1 MFETKTFENILSE
14 MLSYVSDRYPD
25 IDIREGSIIYTA
37 LAPAALELETA
48 YHEMNM
54 IIEETFLE
62 TASKEYLVKHGNQI
76 GVEIN
81 EATFGH
87 FKGEFDV
94 NVEIGSRFNL
104 DKFNYA
110 VINKISD
117 PNQDYPYHVF
127 ELVCETEGS
136 EPNSYLGDLTPIS
149 YVENLSYAKLTSV
162 IVFGEDEEETE
173 PYRYR
178 LQVHVKNPPINGNI
192 SQYNEWLDEYDGI
205 GKYKVLPCWNGVN
218 TVKLVILNSEN
229 KQANS
234 EFIKEVQDYFDPPT
248 ATINDTVTNSSYPQ
262 GRGMGNGKALIGS
275 IVTIDT
281 VTETP
286 VLIDCRVTLNDGY
299 SSPVGVK
306 EAIIEHFESIA
317 LVDAKVD
324 YLPIWSTI
332 FSVDSVKTIDYLKV
346 TVKNT
351 VMNSASSPFID
362 SVTLV
367 GNEIA
372 VLDENSVWSV

>member
-1 MFETKTFENILSE
+1 
-14 MLSYVSDRYPD
+14 
-25 IDIREGSIIYTA
+25 
-37 LAPAALELETA
+37 
-48 YHEMNM
+48 M

-87 FKGEFDV
+87 FKGEFDAD
-94 NVEIGSRFNL
+94 VEIGSRFNL

-110 VINKISD
+110 VINKLSD
-117 PNQDYPYHVF
+117 PSEDNPHYIF

-136 EPNSYLGDLTPIS
+136 EPNSYLGDMTPIS
-149 YVENLSYAKLTSV
+149 YVENLSYATLTSA

-173 PYRYR
+173 AYRYR
-178 LQVHVKNPPINGNI
+178 LQIHVKNPPINGNI
-192 SQYNEWLDEYDGI
+192 AQYNEWLDEYDGI
-205 GKYKVLPCWNGVN
+205 GKYKVSPCWNGTN
-218 TVKLVILNSEN
+218 TVKLTILNAEN
-229 KQANS
+229 KKASS

-248 ATINDTVTNSSYPQ
+248 ATINDTVTSSSYPQ

-286 VLIDCRVTLNDGY
+286 VLIECQVTLNDGY

-317 LVDAKVD
+317 LEEATVK

-332 FSVDSVKTIDYLKV
+332 FGVESVKSVISLKV
-346 TVKNT
+346 TVKDT
-351 VMNSASSPFID
+351 VMDAESSPFID
-362 SVTLV
+362 SVALV